1 MSKGDYEV
9 GDHVTY
15 LTREQGAYSEERN
28 VGTDRCI
35 NLSRFF
41 PNTEINGVDDETAAA
56 GLLKGMTAYMLLF
69 HA

>member
-1 MSKGDYEV
+1 MSKDDYAV

-15 LTREQGAYSEERN
+15 LTRDERAYSEERN
-28 VGTDRCI
+28 VGVDRCI

-69 HA
+69 HG